1 MTSNR
6 IELTIY
12 VPTYNRHE
20 KLNNCLDIISREIS
34 GFEGKVRVYV
44 SNNGSSD
51 GTRAY
56 LESLDYPWLHIR
68 HNEENVGSTQNI
80 ISCFNLPIE
89 TEFVW
94 PVGDDDY
101 LMPNSLSGILSSS
114 INIRRRIIFIAIQQ
128 RSPTN
133 NLQKF

>member
-1 MTSNR
+1 MTWNR

-12 VPTYNRHE
+12 VPTFNRHE
-20 KLNNCLDIISREIS
+20 KLNNCLDIISREIKWIRRQS
-34 GFEGKVRVYV
+34 TVFV

-80 ISCFNLPIE
+80 LYCFNLPIE

-101 LMPNSLSGILSSS
+101 LMPNSLSGKCPLS
-114 INIRRRIIFIAIQQ
+114 INIRRRIIFLAIQR
-128 RSPTN
+128 RSPTSN
-133 NLQKF
+133 HRKF